1 MALLRWRIL
10 RVVGAVLGVLLLSG
24 AAACASAEY
33 ADRVQPAP
41 EAETITPLKIG
52 LLMSFGEGV
61 PERDLVRRRSFEL
74 AIKHINAAGGVF
86 GRPVEVVIADSTLD
100 PAVAVSEARRLVEVE
115 GVHAIVGPGTSA
127 NTLPVAEVVAGPAR
141 IPIISPSA
149 TSPLLTRVADNDF
162 LFRVALSDTAQGP
175 VLARVT
181 RERGFTNVGVIYR
194 DDAWGQGLAA
204 AFAAAWEG
212 EATVVAVDPDQTSFL
227 PELQQTARAGAHAL
241 VVITFGDEGIVIVR
255 EAIAHE
261 LYDRFTFGDS
271 LKSPRVVQE
280 IGGDHLGGMY
290 GTAGAADPASPS
302 KAVWEEA
309 YTAEYGGEAPEYGY
323 AKETYDAT
331 VALALAAQAAGSVDG
346 AAIRDRLR
354 AIGSGPGVVVTAGVE
369 SIAAGLQ
376 VLAEGGEV
384 NYEGAATTLDWDE
397 HGDLRRGYIGV
408 WRFTADEG
416 IEEVEVIPFEAPAQ

>member
-1 MALLRWRIL
+1 MFLRWRISHVFCTAFCL
-10 RVVGAVLGVLLLSG
+10 FVLLG
-24 AAACASAEY
+24 AAGCG
-33 ADRVQPAP
+33 RVELHTQTPP
-41 EAETITPLKIG
+41 VSEAETAIPLKIG

-61 PERDLVRRRSFEL
+61 PERDFVRRRSFEL

-127 NTLPVAEVVAGPAR
+127 NMLPVAENIAGPAK

-149 TSPLLTRVADNDF
+149 TSPLLTTVADNGF
-162 LFRVALSDTAQGP
+162 AFRVALADTAQGP

-181 RERGFTNVGVIYR
+181 RERGFTNIGVIYR

-212 EATVVAVDPDQTSFL
+212 ESTVVAIDPNQASFVPAL
-227 PELQQTARAGAHAL
+227 RRTARAGAQAL
-241 VVITFGDEGIVIVR
+241 VVIAFGDEGIVIVR
-255 EAIAHE
+255 EAIAHD
-261 LYDRFTFGDS
+261 LYDQFTFGDS

-280 IGGDHLGGMY
+280 IGGEHLGGMY
-290 GTAGAADPASPS
+290 GTAGAADPMSPS
-302 KAVWEEA
+302 KAAWEEA

-354 AIGSGPGVVVTAGVE
+354 VIGSGPGVVVTAGVE

-376 VLAEGGEV
+376 VLADGGEV
-384 NYEGAATTLDWDE
+384 DYEGAATTLDWDE
-397 HGDLRRGYIGV
+397 NGDLRRGHIGV

-416 IEEVEVIPFEAPAQ
+416 IEEVEVTPFEAPMQK